1 MRIFRT
7 GTFVG
12 APGAWRFGA
21 AGLIPLALL
30 AAPAAQAQ
38 TPRAAR
44 ADEDVT
50 VSELVVTAAAAQTG
64 AVVGDV
70 VPELQLSPAD
80 IQAYGVST
88 MAELLE
94 QLAPQTR
101 TERGRGGAPVI
112 LLNGRRI
119 SGFNEIRDLPSE
131 AILRVD
137 ILPEEAALK
146 YGFTASQRV
155 VNFVLRPQFRAT
167 TAELAGSAPTAGGR
181 QGGQAEV
188 GLFRIRD
195 DRRLNLTLKVQG
207 ATALTEDE
215 RGLSGLVSGRTFD
228 PVGNI
233 RGTAADGQ
241 IDPALSA
248 LAGGTVSLAGV
259 PASAATRAPTLAD
272 FAATAGRLNTSD
284 VGRSNRAGLTKR
296 PVQRGSEAVLMAPST
311 RSAVAGAS
319 ICTAPLR
326 ALATASRGR
335 SGRCRWKPPR
345 FTSTLP
351 SV

>member
-1 MRIFRT
+1 MRS
-7 GTFVG
+7 G

-181 QGGQAEV
+181 PA
-188 GLFRIRD
+188 R
-195 DRRLNLTLKVQG
+195 
-207 ATALTEDE
+207 
-215 RGLSGLVSGRTFD
+215 
-228 PVGNI
+228 
-233 RGTAADGQ
+233 AA
-241 IDPALSA
+241 PA
-248 LAGGTVSLAGV
+248 
-259 PASAATRAPTLAD
+259 
-272 FAATAGRLNTSD
+272 
-284 VGRSNRAGLTKR
+284 RSH
-296 PVQRGSEAVLMAPST
+296 PPAPST
-311 RSAVAGAS
+311 HHGLHDR
-319 ICTAPLR
+319 APH
-326 ALATASRGR
+326 
-335 SGRCRWKPPR
+335 
-345 FTSTLP
+345 
-351 SV
+351 